1 MKNETRFNKIPYAE
15 NELVACYGTLETFQA
30 RGQNIDFKS
39 FQQKLLP

>member
-15 NELVACYGTLETFQA
+15 NELVACYGTLKTFQI